1 MAWPNRHNEKFHQA
15 AFLKN
20 MKQNWRQH
28 FYDSQEDVGYWEPP
42 FPVLGLGLQRVCC
55 PAEGSVLVC
64 PSGTPISHKL
74 SQRVGG
80 FLQRPVPAQFKALR
94 SGVCCGGKCFNQE
107 AEIPDR
113 VSLFLITAL
122 RRTEQ
127 FLPL

>member
-28 FYDSQEDVGYWEPP
+28 FYDSQEDVGYWEQP
-42 FPVLGLGLQRVCC
+42 FPVMGLGLQRVCC

-64 PSGTPISHKL
+64 PSGTPISHKC

-94 SGVCCGGKCFNQE
+94 GAVSAVEGSVLIRGQKYLTGFLCF
-107 AEIPDR
+107 
-113 VSLFLITAL
+113 
-122 RRTEQ
+122 
-127 FLPL
+127 